1 MLNYQFESMEPIK
14 VKGKEKPIKL
24 YFPTADKV
32 EEEIQASLN
41 SSGRHAEVAECRGTI
56 AELCTYRNGGTMA
69 ITGGYGSGRTEVVK
83 SLEKTAKEANM
94 KFIGTDSVTF
104 DVASGAVL
112 RRICPCASPSI
123 ARSATGSR
131 AGSIVPAVN
140 I

>member
-24 YFPTADKV
+24 YFPIADKV

-69 ITGGYGSGRTEVVK
+69 ITGGYGSGRTEVIK
-83 SLEKTAKEANM
+83 SLEKTSKEANM
-94 KFIGTDSVTF
+94 KFIGSVTF
-104 DVASGAVL
+104 DVASEAVL
-112 RRICPCASPSI
+112 RRIGMCASPSI
-123 ARSATGSR
+123 ARSAT
-131 AGSIVPAVN
+131 
-140 I
+140 